1 MFPGAGPA
9 RPQPSQADK
18 EQPRPSCDTC
28 RAMAL
33 SRAVTLPVIKGSPG
47 QEHLRPGGQTELS
60 VTRGAL
66 KA

>member
-1 MFPGAGPA
+1 MFPGARPA

-18 EQPRPSCDTC
+18 EQTRPSCDTC

-33 SRAVTLPVIKGSPG
+33 SRAVTLVIKGSPG